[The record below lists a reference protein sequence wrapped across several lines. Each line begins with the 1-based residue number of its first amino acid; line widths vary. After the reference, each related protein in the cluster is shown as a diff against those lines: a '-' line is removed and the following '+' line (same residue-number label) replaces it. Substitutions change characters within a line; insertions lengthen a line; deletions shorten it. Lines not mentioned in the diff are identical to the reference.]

1 MNYSNVYVCMCIG
14 SLNSNIDTISWYPYL
29 CLINIYIYKINIC
42 RSFYIYIYLYTS
54 IFIYNANAR
63 TLLYLVKHP
72 SSWGTNIGAARE
84 LCANFRRGHC
94 NRLLDPSF
102 WKICQ
107 TPTSRERWEGWMF
120 GGIQFFLNFIS
131 EILQHIAFVSAI
143 CFAETSRCLGCT
155 TLVIVSFG
163 VIFEWIPCWTVGSN
177 DFVWDTIRFA
187 EDADQTCNFWGNSYS
202 HSAVCVW
209 QIE

>member
-1 MNYSNVYVCMCIG
+1 MYVYRFFKFKYRYDIMISV
-14 SLNSNIDTISWYPYL
+14 SLFNQ
-29 CLINIYIYKINIC
+29 
-42 RSFYIYIYLYTS
+42 YIYIRSIYADLFISTYIYTHLYLYTTPTHAHFYILS
-54 IFIYNANAR
+54 NTPAHEAP
-63 TLLYLVKHP
+63 TL
-72 SSWGTNIGAARE
+72 E
-84 LCANFRRGHC
+84 LLGSFVRNFRRGHC

-120 GGIQFFLNFIS
+120 GGIQFFFNFIS